1 MKLSS
6 FKRLDKQNFDEQ
18 YQDLIDKLGFVLNN
32 DIQGI
37 YDALNGK
44 LSFGDNI
51 LCTIKDVP
59 IVVDEN
65 GIPKNAAQ
73 FQIDKQN
80 MRVLGCLVVK
90 ALNTTNSNTYPLG
103 APFVSFTPGTQ
114 LITIDHVTGL
124 QPNQN
129 YTLTIIAYGQN

>member
-6 FKRLDKQNFDEQ
+6 FKRLDKQNFDDQ
-18 YQDLIDKLGFVLNN
+18 FKDLIDKLGFVLNN

-44 LSFGDNI
+44 LSLGDNI

-65 GIPKNAAQ
+65 GIPKNSAQ
-73 FQIDKQN
+73 FQIDKSN
-80 MRVLGCLVVK
+80 MKVIGCEVMK
-90 ALNTTNSNTYPLG
+90 AVNITDSNVFPLG
-103 APFVSFTPGTQ
+103 APFISFTPGTQ
-114 LITIDHVTGL
+114 MVTIDHVTGL

-129 YTLTIIAYGQN
+129 YVLTVKAWGQ

>member
-6 FKRLDKQNFDEQ
+6 FKRLDKQDFEEEFK
-18 YQDLIDKLGFVLNN
+18 DLIDKLSFILNN

-37 YDALNGK
+37 YDALGGK
-44 LSFGDNI
+44 LSLADN
-51 LCTIKDVP
+51 LFCTVKTVP

-73 FQIDKQN
+73 FQIDKPN
-80 MRVLGCLVVK
+80 MRISGCQVINAINV
-90 ALNTTNSNTYPLG
+90 TNSNIYPTG
-103 APFVSFTPGTQ
+103 APFISFTPSSN
-114 LITIDHVTGL
+114 LVTIDHITGL

-129 YTLTIIAYGQN
+129 WSITVIAWGL

>member
-6 FKRLDKQNFDEQ
+6 FKRLDRQDFDQQ

-37 YDALNGK
+37 YSALNGG
-44 LSFGDNI
+44 LSLADNL

-59 IVVDEN
+59 VVVDEN
-65 GIPKNAAQ
+65 GIPKNSAQ
-73 FQIDKQN
+73 FQIDKTN
-80 MRVLGCLVVK
+80 MRVLGCQVVN
-90 ALNTTNSNTYPLG
+90 AINTTDSNTYPTG
-103 APFVSFTPGTQ
+103 APFINFTPGTQ
-114 LITIDHVTGL
+114 SVTINHVTGL

-129 YTLTIIAYGQN
+129 YTLTVIAYGK